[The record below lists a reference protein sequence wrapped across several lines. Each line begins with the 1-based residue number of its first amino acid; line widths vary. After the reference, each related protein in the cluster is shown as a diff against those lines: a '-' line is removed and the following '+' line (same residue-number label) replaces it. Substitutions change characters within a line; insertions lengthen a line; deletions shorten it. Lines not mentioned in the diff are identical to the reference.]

1 MGGLSVCRVVTN
13 VNMLLCGVCACCL
26 IGGLS
31 VSRVVTNVNMLLC
44 GGCADGWLIFL
55 HGGD

>member
-1 MGGLSVCRVVTN
+1 MVVTN

-31 VSRVVTNVNMLLC
+31 FCMVVTNVNMLLC